1 MYCWICNDTLFE
13 KYYLIPSDDVRIIKK
28 NAIIYKIDT
37 IEFIYNCVCEECLN
51 NYLRNYPINFKK
63 ILNREIGKK

>member
-13 KYYLIPSDDVRIIKK
+13 KYYLIPTDDISILKDNAIIKK
-28 NAIIYKIDT
+28 IDM
-37 IEFIYNCVCEECLN
+37 IEFIYNCVCEQCLD

>member
-13 KYYLIPSDDVRIIKK
+13 KYYLIPTDDVRIIKK

-37 IEFIYNCVCEECLN
+37 IEFIYNCVCEAMF
-51 NYLRNYPINFKK
+51 R
-63 ILNREIGKK
+63 